1 MQTKPIHSTQKLHP
15 PVRSLST
22 LELQQLLD
30 HTRNRYHRA
39 LFTILAD
46 TGLRVAELCKLT
58 VSDLWFVGEPA
69 NTLEVRAAIAKN
81 HKPRTIPLSLRAV
94 QTVETLARNYWNPLT
109 PPNLHYAF
117 YGTART
123 KPTSPRTIQRLCE
136 KYGRNILHKRLT
148 PHMFRHTFATRL
160 LPKTN
165 IRVVQQLLGH
175 ESLASTQIYTH
186 PTIPDLQSAIDA
198 LNAPERQVNQTNSQ

>member
-1 MQTKPIHSTQKLHP
+1 MQTKPINPTHKLHSP
-15 PVRSLST
+15 IRSLSIFE
-22 LELQQLLD
+22 LEHLLNQ
-30 HTRNRYHRA
+30 TKNQYHHA
-39 LFTILAD
+39 LFTLLAD

-58 VSDLWFVGEPA
+58 VSDLWFAGEPA
-69 NTLEVRAAIAKN
+69 NTVEVRAAIAKN
-81 HKPRTIPLSLRAV
+81 HKPRTIPLSLRSV
-94 QTVETLARNYWNPLT
+94 QAIATLARLWWNPLL

-186 PTIPDLQSAIDA
+186 PTIPDLQCAIDA
-198 LNAPERQVNQTNSQ
+198 LNAPVRQVNQTHSQ